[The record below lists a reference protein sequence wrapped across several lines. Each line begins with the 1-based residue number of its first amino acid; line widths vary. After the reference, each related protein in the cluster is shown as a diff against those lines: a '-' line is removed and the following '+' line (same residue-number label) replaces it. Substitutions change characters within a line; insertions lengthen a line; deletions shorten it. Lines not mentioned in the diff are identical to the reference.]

1 MNSEGKER
9 LENTDQQSG
18 TKEWERLECALFM
31 NFNYWKA
38 NTRQA
43 GWQVPENP
51 GVNPG
56 GCLST
61 LNC

>member
-38 NTRQA
+38 NTSQA
-43 GWQVPENP
+43 GWQRTQ
-51 GVNPG
+51 G
-56 GCLST
+56 
-61 LNC
+61 